1 MGSSVSNVGIVNNV
15 SIINNVTVVSNYLK
29 KKMSMDREDEVCKR

>member
-29 KKMSMDREDEVCKR
+29 KKNEYGPRRRGL